1 MTDNTRFPL
10 KPLDALTPEECSAY
24 QAIVANRGK
33 LPRPF
38 QVLLPSPQVAETLE
52 RHSAALWSGVLPCGV
67 LESLFLC
74 VATENRCSYQWDTH
88 VAKAIEAGVPAE
100 TIAQIRQGQVPSAP
114 GPLADALA
122 FAQQMLR
129 TRRVDAAGFQRAKEA
144 FGERGIAELCAFMGF
159 ANTISILLN
168 VQMDPAD
175 PDARTD

>member
-1 MTDNTRFPL
+1 MTDHTRFPL
-10 KPLDALTPEECSAY
+10 KPPDALTPEERSAY
-24 QAIVANRGK
+24 KAIVANRGK

-38 QVLLPSPQVAETLE
+38 QVLLASPQVAETLE
-52 RHSAALWSGVLPCGV
+52 RHSAALWSGVLPRGV

-74 VATENRCSYQWDTH
+74 VAIDNRCSYQWDTH
-88 VAKAIEAGVPAE
+88 VGKAIEAGVPAE
-100 TIAQIRQGQVPSAP
+100 AIAQIRQGQVPSAP

-129 TRRVDAAGFQRAKEA
+129 TRRVDAASFQRAREA

-159 ANTISILLN
+159 ANTISMLLN
-168 VQMDPAD
+168 VQVDPAD